1 MADRGG
7 DVSPTDTLRCG
18 LIGDHIRR
26 SRFSA
31 AMDLLCREHG
41 LGLEFTPIDTGEMP
55 DFDFDTKVDELIAAE
70 WTGVTITHPYKIAAR
85 ARAGAGMIPE
95 AAHLTASN
103 LLTFRPEIRGFNTDY
118 TGFVEAWGAVMG
130 DAAPGRVAI
139 AGAGGVA
146 GAIVPAL
153 VALGASD
160 IAVWDP
166 APGVATRLAAL
177 IGGPVRAVPTSKSH
191 AESEDADGLVNASA
205 LGMGDDRRSA
215 FSTSAIE
222 AQTWAFDAVYTPTR
236 TTFLKTAA
244 SQGLTTISGFDLF
257 RHMILGS
264 FEAYT
269 GIRPDADLMLPLIDT
284 LRPD

>member
-1 MADRGG
+1 MSDGK
-7 DVSPTDTLRCG
+7 TLRLG
-18 LIGDHIRR
+18 LIGDHIGR

-31 AMDLLCREHG
+31 AMDLLCRQHG
-41 LGLEFTPIDTGEMP
+41 LTLDFTPIDTGDMP
-55 DFDFDTKVDELIAAE
+55 DFDFDAKVDELIASD

-85 ARAGAGMIPE
+85 VRAKEGMLAE
-95 AAHLTASN
+95 AAHLPASN
-103 LLTFRPEIRGFNTDY
+103 LLTFEPQIKGFNTDY
-118 TGFVEAWGAVMG
+118 TGFLGAWGAVMG
-130 DAAPGRVAI
+130 DEAPGTVAV

-166 APGVATRLAAL
+166 APGKAETLAKL
-177 IGGPVRAVPTSKSH
+177 VDGPVRAVAPS
-191 AESEDADGLVNASA
+191 ESLAVTQSANGLVNASA

-215 FSTSAIE
+215 FETTALG
-222 AQTWAFDAVYTPTR
+222 AQVWAFDAVYTPTK
-236 TTFLKTAA
+236 TTFLSAAA
-244 SQGLTTISGFDLF
+244 SKGLTTLSGFDLF

-264 FEAYT
+264 FEAYS
-269 GIRPDADLMLPLIDT
+269 GIRPDPAAMLPLIDA